1 MIKKVVAGI
10 ATAGIAF
17 TAIPPVVQD
26 QHHEDH
32 GVIDLH
38 AGHNH
43 SDEEL
48 DFMAANGMSDPVNQE
63 MISRPVYKPCSTVT
77 WHFDRSG
84 EVPYSRLNADKT
96 GMDYFPK
103 DAVIQDVREALAYMS
118 AETGLSFAESP
129 TFVSGDQTLR
139 IFWQDLPGTIWG
151 LGGGTQGYGSKVVL
165 DTSVEGNT
173 YTQIVKGEYRP
184 SGITQALVIHE
195 VMHAMGFGH
204 QKSQSSI
211 MYRNIGFRKD
221 LGDIDKGLLAKHY
234 PRTNCPA
241 PAPEPQPEAAP
252 TPPPP
257 PPVREDRTGWLM
269 RDTVSPN
276 LLTKGKAKSFKF
288 EDGYYKDNMTG
299 SNWTVKKKNKITL
312 DCTIPEGTPKGN
324 RKGCYSDHTLYV
336 FELKGPKK
344 GKQIDIGKTVTVP
357 KDKGKYIVVVA
368 PEEPTKQQKNK
379 GRIVW
384 MVKQ

>member
-17 TAIPPVVQD
+17 TAIPPVVQE
-26 QHHEDH
+26 QHHE
-32 GVIDLH
+32 VIDLH
-38 AGHNH
+38 AGHDH

-48 DFMAANGMSDPVNQE
+48 EYMAANGMSNPVGNELLGEINYQ
-63 MISRPVYKPCSTVT
+63 PCSTIT
-77 WHFDRSG
+77 WGFDRSAEIAG
-84 EVPYSRLNADKT
+84 VGGQRKDGVLYAIRSTLDYLSR
-96 GMDYFPK
+96 
-103 DAVIQDVREALAYMS
+103 ES
-118 AETGLSFAESP
+118 GLTFAESP
-129 TFVSGDQTLR
+129 TLPYGQQSLR
-139 IFWQDLPGTIWG
+139 FHYESLPGTIWG
-151 LGGGTQGYGSKVVL
+151 LGGGTPMTGGRVVL
-165 DTSVEGNT
+165 DHSVGGDRIDANT
-173 YTQIVKGEYRP
+173 Y
-184 SGITQALVIHE
+184 SGTTQALILHE

-204 QKSQSSI
+204 QKSQGSI
-211 MYRNIGFRKD
+211 MYRNIGWRSN
-221 LGDIDKGLLAKHY
+221 LGDIDKGLLAKYY

-241 PAPEPQPEAAP
+241 PEPEPQPEVAP

-257 PPVREDRTGWLM
+257 PPVPEDRTGWLM

-299 SNWTVKKKNKITL
+299 SNWTVKKGNKVTL

-324 RKGCYSDHTLYV
+324 RKGCYADHTLHV

-344 GKQIDIGKTVTVP
+344 GKKIDMGKTVKVP
-357 KDKGKYIVVVA
+357 NSKGKYIVVVA
-368 PEEPTKQQKNK
+368 PEEPTKYNKNQ

-384 MVKQ
+384 MVKK